1 MEATKKDEEV
11 IGLKHIIVYYLMH
24 WKLFLYVGL
33 FSIIPAVLYLVY
45 YPKTYEIL
53 AKMKIQDDTELGSGN
68 ATLGDAAG
76 LMKSFG
82 LNTSGGPGVNIDDEQ
97 AILTS
102 HDLLTRVVS
111 RLGLYAQYVKPYTWG
126 YELYENTPFSIAPD
140 AQTLQN
146 QDRSVEFVVEADK
159 KGTIKVKAEASDEKF
174 SFEYSSLPAT
184 VEVGTDRFVLNYGP
198 AYQQGEKNKLYITVQ
213 PAGWVADDLA
223 KELMLDTYSDNSNV
237 IEFTYEDYER
247 QRGKDLLNTLIA
259 EYNIQADSIKDE
271 YASRSVSFLEER
283 INKVVEDLSR
293 TERLIEDYK
302 IQNGMTDLEYDVQFY
317 VEQMKDLQSRIIEWK
332 IQIQSV
338 QFMEDF
344 VNDPANKYNLV
355 PVLMNVQEGEKGG
368 SITTYNEA
376 LIERQRM
383 LRNSKEDNP
392 LLVTMDQQLDKMR
405 ESVRLT
411 IQNAKSTLDIGL
423 ADLKKKES
431 ELLSKMGSVPTQ
443 ERTYM
448 DYKRQQE
455 IHQGVYLVLL
465 QKREE
470 EMLRIGKDMTRGL
483 VIDAAY
489 SKSLPFAPRK
499 LYAAIAMVLFTIIV
513 PVGYLFAKEQLLSL
527 WDAYL
532 KAKNKDCQE

>member
-1 MEATKKDEEV
+1 MEAKKKDEEV

-159 KGTIKVKAEASDEKF
+159 KGTVKVKAEASDEKF

>member
-1 MEATKKDEEV
+1 MEAKKKDEEV

-126 YELYENTPFSIAPD
+126 YELYENTPFSIVPD
-140 AQTLQN
+140 AQTLQS

>member
-1 MEATKKDEEV
+1 MEAKKKDEEV